1 MQDLL
6 RTLDR
11 YKMIVVDLPAYEH
24 GADGLLVC
32 PLLDG
37 VMVVAESGSTPL
49 DSLADLARTL
59 RIANAPILGV
69 LLAHR
74 RRLARLRVRRRS
86 SGRPAPRL
94 A

>member
-1 MQDLL
+1 
-6 RTLDR
+6 
-11 YKMIVVDLPAYEH
+11 
-24 GADGLLVC
+24 
-32 PLLDG
+32 
-37 VMVVAESGSTPL
+37 VAESGSTPL